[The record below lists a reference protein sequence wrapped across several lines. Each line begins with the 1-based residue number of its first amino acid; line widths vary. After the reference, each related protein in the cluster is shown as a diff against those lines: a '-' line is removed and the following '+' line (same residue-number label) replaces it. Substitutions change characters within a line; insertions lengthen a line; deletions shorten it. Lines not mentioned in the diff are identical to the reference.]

1 METSTRNSMH
11 SRMQLEQL
19 AANMGVYMNMK
30 FPRISRKDTVSS
42 FSQQDKDAA
51 EALARQKR
59 LEAFSAKSHVFRRTP
74 SKRSF
79 KRDELYSAIDSAIR
93 SDSSL
98 GMLEYL
104 LTQLRETKSKK
115 SFFKTQEDPMA
126 LDMTDLLRLATEK
139 RNSSFLEILSPH
151 VDQWGL
157 DAALGLAVASMDLH
171 CIKALLQN
179 GADPNACHQQ
189 FITAV
194 GNGHVAVVEMLA
206 GTEKKLDSACLDE
219 ALPVAVSIGS
229 MRLIMCLL
237 HNGAN
242 ADTDQIL
249 ETAVRAGRLDISAAL
264 VLASRPPSHV
274 SLDCAAGVAYHSNNL
289 SCEERDSLLEL
300 LICAGANGD
309 CVARALVSSVVANDK
324 RSVSLIVSYNGNV
337 TYNSCEAIIAAI
349 KGGNLHLLDILFKG
363 EIDPDAA
370 SIALSRVPEVASNLS
385 QTKKL
390 SLIAHFV
397 KCGAYGNPLN
407 QCLVDAVQKNE
418 RSLVDLLVQYNASVD
433 YDDGHALR
441 LAISSGALPTF
452 RKLMEGKP
460 SQVTLGHCIGLLP
473 SLQPRLQFTV
483 AQDLLTAG
491 ARGEAVNKLLIGA
504 VQNEFPAEREQLIE
518 LLVSHGADVD
528 AQNGNCLVQAVKIGD
543 VVVLKLLLQGR
554 PSSSSLSRAVVPA
567 VSLRDRILRFS
578 ILDLLLNS
586 REASGPQINQ
596 ELVTLLKENPLDI
609 VAVNLFLDK
618 GKADIN
624 SNNGEPI
631 KQACR
636 MNDPELLKILL
647 QHQPSVD
654 ALNAAFPVALSSQ
667 DTSARYKICNKLLAA
682 GANGEALDSGLV
694 AVQQSPPADPRLIEL
709 LLSYGA
715 DINYNGGAVI
725 QRAIDM
731 SDERQLALLV
741 SRFPTT
747 LTLTLGLER
756 LLKIDTQKRN
766 EMAKILLDASQNRIP
781 EALDSLMAEAILL
794 NKGDITFLK
803 MIIQY
808 GASVNYQ
815 QGAAILNSIKGRRF
829 DVFSLLLD
837 QQANQGTLEEAF
849 KACWAL
855 RGTERLSYTSRVL
868 EGGYKGDLLDAALLE
883 VVEEA
888 PCSHEAVKLLL
899 THGASVHY
907 NRSQSLVHAAMAKD
921 ILTLGLL
928 LEAVSDRAGVT
939 YAFGKLISTDS
950 SNWLTKTGYSTVEL
964 LLQNGASGEVLSLA
978 LIAAIETSDSNPK
991 SPNFVELFLQ
1001 HKANVDYQDGRAI
1014 TASISVGKPQLTKE
1028 ILKSST
1034 SSQNINAAFL
1044 CIFSSDLTE
1053 DIAIELFDI
1062 FTKMNLDIQ
1071 ALNGNVW
1078 SSGDESGLHEPV
1090 TFQCLRK
1097 WPRGYKLLGRLLE
1110 TGIHV
1115 DKPISYVI
1123 DEEHGFEQVSL
1134 LLWALLQPQQL
1145 ISPYVFECLLKH
1157 GADPN
1162 FQSSSSMM
1170 TPLLVASVDRTPDV
1184 IRKLI
1189 QHGAVVSVMDKHS
1202 VTPLIHASR
1211 RGQLTT
1217 MRCLI
1222 DAGAM
1227 VDDGSLHEASRELQS
1242 SAVQLLLDHGH
1253 NPNFPSMLH
1262 DGRCALA
1269 ELCLRAESPGTS
1281 LVKTRQTID
1290 GLIAGKA
1297 DLTIHSQGK
1306 PLIYHALD
1314 NPTSCISTT
1323 TALLAS
1329 KMWRLINNDFN
1340 HYTCDGYVYSPSTY
1354 VARSLAQ
1361 SPSEYG
1367 PELLRIL
1374 KANGCKD
1381 VFYKCDGPQPPDMVG
1396 APPEVIAEE
1405 KRRKNRLQR
1414 MQEQEEDH
1422 QISLQRE
1429 RDVADQQ
1436 HQIMART
1443 HQLRTLHDRETADER
1458 DAAAERSNKLQLR
1471 LEAESASQR
1480 QHFASQQHLADQ
1492 EQLRM
1497 MNQLRLEASE
1507 RQGRLQIEN
1516 DKLMAH
1522 TQHNLLEAKMAVES
1536 RRIKE
1541 LEAAN
1546 ERQYHRDSDLL
1557 SRQEQILADR
1567 KAFMTAPTAAPGD
1580 EGSGLSMPEPQ
1591 RQLTYTGSE
1600 LD

>member
-1 METSTRNSMH
+1 MEDSNDSMH
-11 SRMQLEQL
+11 SRMRLEQL
-19 AANMGVYMNMK
+19 AADMGVYMNMK
-30 FPRISRKDTVSS
+30 FPRITRKDTVSS

-51 EALARQKR
+51 EALAKQKR

-79 KRDELYSAIDSAIR
+79 KREELYSAIDTVIR
-93 SDSSL
+93 DDASL

-104 LTQLRETKSKK
+104 LTQLKETKAKK
-115 SFFKTQEDPMA
+115 SFFKTQENSVA

-157 DAALGLAVASMDLH
+157 DAALGLAVASLDLH

-179 GADPNACHQQ
+179 GADPNSCHQQ
-189 FITAV
+189 FVTAV

-206 GTEKKLDSACLDE
+206 GTEKKLSSSCLDE

-229 MRLIMCLL
+229 MRLVMCLI

-264 VLASRPPSHV
+264 VLASRPPSRI
-274 SLDCAAGVAYHSNNL
+274 SLDCAAGAAYHSNNL
-289 SCEERDSLLEL
+289 SPEERDPLLEL
-300 LICAGANGD
+300 LLCAGANGD
-309 CVARALVSSVVANDK
+309 RVARALVSAVAANDK
-324 RSVSLIVSYNGNV
+324 RSVSLIVSYNGNI

-363 EIDPDAA
+363 TIDPDSA
-370 SIALSRVPEVASNLS
+370 STALSRILEVESNLS
-385 QTKKL
+385 PTKKI
-390 SLIAHFV
+390 SIIAHFT
-397 KCGAYGNPLN
+397 KCGAYGSPLHK
-407 QCLVDAVQKNE
+407 CLVDAVHKND
-418 RSLVDLLVQYNASVD
+418 RNLIDLLIQNDASVD
-433 YDDGHALR
+433 YDEGHALR
-441 LAISSGALPTF
+441 LAISAGALPIF
-452 RKLMEGKP
+452 RKLMEGRP
-460 SQVTLGHCIGLLP
+460 AQATLAHCIDLLP

-483 AQDLLTAG
+483 AQDLLAAG
-491 ARGEAVNKLLIGA
+491 AKGDAVNKILIGA
-504 VQNEFPAEREQLIE
+504 VMSQFPAEREQLIE
-518 LLVSHGADVD
+518 LFVNHGANVD

-578 ILDLLLNS
+578 ILDLLLGS
-586 REASGPQINQ
+586 KEASGPQINQ

-609 VAVNLFLDK
+609 VAVNLFLEK

-624 SNNGEPI
+624 FNNGEPL

-636 MNDPELLKILL
+636 MNDAELLKILL
-647 QHQPSVD
+647 QRQPSVD
-654 ALNAAFPVALSSQ
+654 ALNAAFSVALTSQ
-667 DTSARYKICNKLLAA
+667 DTSARYKMCQRLLAA
-682 GANGEALDSGLV
+682 GANGEALDAGLV
-694 AVQQSPPADPRLIEL
+694 TAQQSSPADPRLIEL
-709 LLSYGA
+709 LLSFGA

-725 QRAIDM
+725 QRAIDN
-731 SDERQLALLV
+731 SDERQLALLI

-747 LTLTLGLER
+747 LTVTLGLER
-756 LLKIDTQKRN
+756 LLKIDTKKRN
-766 EMAKILLDASQNRIP
+766 EMAKILLGASQNRIP
-781 EALDSLMAEAILL
+781 EALDSLLAEAVLV
-794 NKGDITFLK
+794 NKGDMTFLK
-803 MIIQY
+803 MLIQY

-815 QGAAILNSIKGRRF
+815 QGAAIINSVKGRRF
-829 DVFSLLLD
+829 DVFKLLLE
-837 QQANQGTLEEAF
+837 QQASQGALEEAF

-855 RGTERLSYTSRVL
+855 KGADRLSYVSRVL
-868 EGGYKGDLLDAALLE
+868 KGGYKGELMDSALLE
-883 VVEEA
+883 VVQEM
-888 PCSHEAVKLLL
+888 PCSHEAIKLLL
-899 THGASVHY
+899 KYGASVHF
-907 NRSQSLVHAAMAKD
+907 NRSLSLVHAAMAKD

-939 YAFGKLISTDS
+939 YAFGKLISTDT
-950 SNWLTKTGYSTVEL
+950 SNWITKEGYSTVEL

-978 LIAAIETSDSNPK
+978 LIAAIETTDSNPK
-991 SPNFVELFLQ
+991 SSRFVELFLQ
-1001 HKANVDYQDGRAI
+1001 HNANVDYQDGRAI
-1014 TASISVGKPQLTKE
+1014 TASIAVGKPHLTKA

-1034 SSQNINAAFL
+1034 SSQNINTGFL

-1053 DIAIELFDI
+1053 DVTVELFDI
-1062 FTKMNLDIQ
+1062 FTEEDLDIQ
-1071 ALNGNVW
+1071 AMNGNIW
-1078 SSGDESGLHEPV
+1078 SPRDGNEIREPI

-1097 WPRGYKLLGRLLE
+1097 WPRGYKVLSRLLE
-1110 TGIHV
+1110 AGIHV
-1115 DKPISYVI
+1115 DALIPYVI

-1145 ISPYVFECLLKH
+1145 ISPYVFECLLKN

-1162 FQSSSSMM
+1162 FQSTSSMM
-1170 TPLLVASVDRTPDV
+1170 TPLLVASVDRSPDV

-1189 QHGAVVSVMDKHS
+1189 QHGAVVSVMDKHG
-1202 VTPLIHASR
+1202 VTPLINASK

-1217 MRCLI
+1217 MHCLI

-1227 VDDGSLHEASRELQS
+1227 IDDGSLHEASRELQS

-1269 ELCLRAESPGTS
+1269 ELCFKAESPGTS

-1290 GLIAGKA
+1290 VLISGKA
-1297 DLTIHSQGK
+1297 DLAIQSQGK
-1306 PLIYHALD
+1306 PLIYHAID
-1314 NPTSCISTT
+1314 NPASCISTT

-1340 HYTCDGYVYSPSTY
+1340 HYTYDGYVYSPSTY
-1354 VARSLAQ
+1354 VSRCLAQ
-1361 SPSEYG
+1361 SPSEYA

-1381 VFYKCDGPQPPDMVG
+1381 VFYKCEGPQPPDMVG
-1396 APPEVIAEE
+1396 APAEVIAEE

-1429 RDVADQQ
+1429 RDAADQQ

-1458 DAAAERSNKLQLR
+1458 DAAAERSNRLQLR
-1471 LEAESASQR
+1471 LEAETAAQR
-1480 QHFASQQHLADQ
+1480 QRFAAQQQLADQ

-1497 MNQLRLEASE
+1497 MNQLRLEAAE

-1516 DKLMAH
+1516 DKIMAN

-1557 SRQEQILADR
+1557 LRQERVLADR
-1567 KAFMTAPTAAPGD
+1567 KAVMVASLAASGVG
-1580 EGSGLSMPEPQ
+1580 ESGLPTPEPQ